1 MICFKNGL
9 LGREL
14 LELYSQINDYKM
26 SADTENPQVQL
37 CPADTENPQVQL
49 CPISWIAACVN

>member
-14 LELYSQINDYKM
+14 LELYSQINDCKM
-26 SADTENPQVQL
+26 LADTENPQEQL
-37 CPADTENPQVQL
+37 CPV
-49 CPISWIAACVN
+49 SRIAAGVN